1 MDSVTQIVLGASVT
15 AVFVPRQHRRKAVLI
30 GAMLGTTPDLDVFID
45 YGDAVSNF
53 TYHRG
58 FSHSLFVLFPF
69 SLLIWA
75 VLKKFYEPVNSAPIP
90 WLFAISL
97 ALITHPLLDAHT
109 AYGTQLFWPLTTPP
123 IMWSTIFIID
133 PLYTLP
139 LLLGVIVILIKPE
152 KVWASRTLAAGLILS
167 TSYLVWTWSARLY
180 VNNQVLASLDH
191 NEKVIRIFSTP
202 TPFNS
207 LLWRVVVLR
216 QDDYLEGYYSL
227 LKPQQDINFKTFT
240 KNAELLEQ
248 GKQLWAVK
256 RLDWFAQGF
265 IKSTMVNDELV
276 ISDLRMGFEDNYVF
290 SHVVAKIG
298 NPHFHAIET
307 RLLPS
312 EFNVDDLALVWE
324 KLKGV
329 KDGD

>member
-1 MDSVTQIVLGASVT
+1 MDSVTQIVLGASVA
-15 AVFVPRQHRRKAVLI
+15 AVCVPEQHRRKAVII
-30 GAMLGTTPDLDVFID
+30 GAVLGTTPDLDVFID

-69 SLLIWA
+69 SLFLWA
-75 VLKKFYEPVNSAPIP
+75 ILKKLYEPVRSAPVP

-97 ALITHPLLDAHT
+97 TLITHPLLDAHT
-109 AYGTQLFWPLTTPP
+109 AYGTQLFWPLTSPP

-139 LLLGVIVILIKPE
+139 LLVSVIVILVKPDR
-152 KVWASRTLAAGLILS
+152 VWASRTLATGLILS
-167 TSYLVWTWSARLY
+167 STYLVWTWSAKLY
-180 VNNQVLASLDH
+180 VGNQVLAALD
-191 NEKVIRIFSTP
+191 NDEKVIRIFSTP

-216 QDDYLEGYYSL
+216 QDDYLEGYFSL
-227 LKPQQDINFKTFT
+227 LKPQQDSRFKASSR
-240 KNAELLEQ
+240 NEELLEQ

-265 IKSTMVNDELV
+265 IKSSMVDDNLV

-290 SHVVAKIG
+290 NHVVAKTG
-298 NPHFHAIET
+298 NPHFLEIES
-307 RLLPS
+307 RRLPS
-312 EFNVDDLALVWE
+312 KFGVDDLPLVWD
-324 KLKGV
+324 KLTGR
-329 KDGD
+329 